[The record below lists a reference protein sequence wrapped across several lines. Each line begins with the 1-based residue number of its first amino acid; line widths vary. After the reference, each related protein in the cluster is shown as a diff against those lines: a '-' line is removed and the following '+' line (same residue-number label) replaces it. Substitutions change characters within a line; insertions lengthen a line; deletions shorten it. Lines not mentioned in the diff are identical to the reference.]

1 MLKPHI
7 LNLKRQKMEM
17 KNTGIRTRIQKKIK
31 ALGMRL

>member
-7 LNLKRQKMEM
+7 LSLKRQKMEM
-17 KNTGIRTRIQKKIK
+17 KKTGIRSRMKKKIK